1 MEVPFSGLASHS
13 SSREQILFAPLTGI
27 EVATTDIEGDVL
39 VVRAKLTV
47 NMTSP
52 TLDQVR
58 H

>member
-1 MEVPFSGLASHS
+1 MPFSGLASHS

-27 EVATTDIEGDVL
+27 EVASTDIEGDVL